1 MDILLSFSNGIEQI
15 VIAIIGFILMMSIV
29 VFVHEFGHFSI
40 ARLCGVKVTDFSIGF
55 GKKLFSRQD
64 KHGTIWSLSL
74 IPMGGYVKFFG
85 DKSVA
90 SNEDLDELDG
100 LSEQDKKQTFYF
112 KSILQKIA
120 IILAGPLAN
129 IILCIFL
136 LWGINFFLGIMST
149 QPIIKEVTLESAASR
164 NGLMAG
170 DRFMTIDGHNVT
182 TAQEVRQEIMTSFGE
197 SINFT
202 VNRNNTIVPLTFAP
216 DMIET
221 VDNQKM
227 PVIGVIFSDLPEHI
241 TVQQYNFVESLKKSY
256 GDTIFI
262 TRLTLS
268 FFKRLFMGRADV
280 NELSGP
286 IKIGDAAG
294 NALQTGFAEFI
305 LLMALISMS
314 IGLVNLLPVPMLD
327 GGHLLF
333 YLFEI
338 VGLKAN
344 HRVREIAFKMGFF
357 LVISVMIFTVINDI
371 LTIGVK

>member
-90 SNEDLDELDG
+90 SNEDLDELEG
-100 LSEQDKKQTFYF
+100 LSEQERNQTFYF

-136 LWGINFFLGIMST
+136 LWGINFFLGIVST

-202 VNRNNTIVPLTFAP
+202 VNRNNTIIPLTFAP

-256 GDTIFI
+256 GNTVFI
-262 TRLTLS
+262 TRLTFS

-294 NALQTGFAEFI
+294 SALQTGFAEFI